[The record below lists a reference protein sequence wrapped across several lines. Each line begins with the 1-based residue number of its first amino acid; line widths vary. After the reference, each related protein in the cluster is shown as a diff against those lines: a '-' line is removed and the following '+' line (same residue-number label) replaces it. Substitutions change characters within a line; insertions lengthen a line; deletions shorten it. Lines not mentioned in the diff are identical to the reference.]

1 MGSREALCSTMHL
14 LAKRR
19 ELQASDQDSQTLSLN
34 KDQWESEART
44 GNESAPFQTR
54 FQRSTGVREM
64 FASTERE
71 GLVRF
76 NLNHDGI
83 MVNNEL
89 VMFDDVLLWAEH
101 ADLEEL
107 QVQES
112 NKEIVILPLPGRGG
126 EDSNVLGE
134 LIRETIGEFSPD
146 VRS

>member
-1 MGSREALCSTMHL
+1 
-14 LAKRR
+14 
-19 ELQASDQDSQTLSLN
+19 
-34 KDQWESEART
+34 
-44 GNESAPFQTR
+44 
-54 FQRSTGVREM
+54 M

-112 NKEIVILPLPGRGG
+112 NKEIVILPLPGRGDQ
-126 EDSNVLGE
+126 DSNVLGE
-134 LIRETIGEFSPD
+134 LIRETIGEFSSD
-146 VRS
+146 IRS